1 MKFDPSFPA
10 FPKGPG
16 DYRFAW
22 VFSFILAIAFAPFV
36 VVFKERAPWL
46 IAVPLGIGAAGILLF
61 EWVAAQKSETKQ
73 GDCLVTIQN
82 GFEGLRSYEEMLAL
96 EITPRR
102 KEAKGQLALF
112 PGFSETTPTN
122 AIKSIVD
129 DAGRKIEVVNCDRY
143 SALLV
148 SYLLD
153 HLDDATEKSLAAGL
167 HRFGKINKG
176 QNDLYALVQDK
187 GLREVIKS
195 DFRGNLLS
203 LVSKGGE
210 KVVKD
215 LLKVVEARKIEAEKA
230 EKLQAVR

>member
-1 MKFDPSFPA
+1 MKFDPSFPV

-22 VFSFILAIAFAPFV
+22 AFSFVLAIAFAPFV

-46 IAVPLGIGAAGILLF
+46 IAVPLGIGAAVILLY
-61 EWVAAQKSETKQ
+61 EWVAAQKSEIIQ
-73 GDCLVTIQN
+73 GDCLVTMQT
-82 GFEGLRSYEEMLAL
+82 GFGGLRSYEEMLAL
-96 EITPRR
+96 EIKPRR
-102 KEAKGQLALF
+102 KESIGQLTLF
-112 PGFSETTPTN
+112 PGFSETTPSN

-148 SYLLD
+148 TYLLE

-167 HRFGKINKG
+167 HRFGKLKKG
-176 QNDLYALVQDK
+176 QNDIYAFVQDK
-187 GLREVIKS
+187 GIRETIKS

-210 KVVKD
+210 KVVRD
-215 LLKVVEARKIEAEKA
+215 LMKAVESRKSEAEKS
-230 EKLQAVR
+230 QAIR